1 MKLAFFQGVLFVLL
15 LNVLRLAAE
24 SPPTI
29 KVPQFDASKLTTPLP
44 ATSANIWT
52 TTTPTIA
59 VARALTFTDGD
70 SSGWLVIYPG
80 ANASEVD
87 RYKPAN
93 VHITTT
99 KEPVVVK
106 KGNSWEITFKP

>member
-29 KVPQFDASKLTTPLP
+29 KVPQFDASKLTTSN
-44 ATSANIWT
+44 TWT
-52 TTTPTIA
+52 TTALTSAAAST
-59 VARALTFTDGD
+59 LTFTGGE
-70 SSGWLVIYPG
+70 SSWLVIYPG
-80 ANASEVD
+80 ANASEAD

-93 VHITTT
+93 VHITTA

-106 KGNSWEITFKP
+106 KGSTWEITFKP

>member
-1 MKLAFFQGVLFVLL
+1 MKLAFCQGALFVLL

-29 KVPQFDASKLTTPLP
+29 KVPHFDASRLTTPPP
-44 ATSANIWT
+44 ASASIWS

-59 VARALTFTDGD
+59 TASTLTFTGGE

-80 ANASEVD
+80 TNTTEAD

-106 KGNSWEITFKP
+106 KGNTWEITFKP